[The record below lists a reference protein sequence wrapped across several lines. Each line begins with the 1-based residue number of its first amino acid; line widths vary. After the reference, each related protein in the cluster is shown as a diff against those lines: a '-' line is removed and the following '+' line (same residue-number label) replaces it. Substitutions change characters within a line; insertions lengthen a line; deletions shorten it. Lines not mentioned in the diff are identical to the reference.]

1 MNDRAEPSA
10 VIDLRTYK
18 LESGA
23 GTAFGR
29 ILRNDALPMLDR
41 FGIDVVA
48 HGSSLDDHDLYYLLR
63 SFPSA
68 AERNERL
75 EAFYGSREWQDR
87 YRGDVVALI
96 ESYHVLLIPNTIGV
110 PPAG

>member
-1 MNDRAEPSA
+1 VNDRAEPSA

-18 LESGA
+18 LKSGA

-29 ILRNDALPMLDR
+29 ILRNDALPMLER

-48 HGSSLDDHDLYYLLR
+48 HGSSLDDDLYYLLR

-87 YRGDVVALI
+87 CRGDVVALI
-96 ESYHVLLIPNTIGV
+96 ESYQVLLIPNTIGV